1 MPHAPFPTQ
10 SKVAIMGRTYK
21 ATGINLKGMPLGES
35 DRLLTILTREH
46 GLVRAI
52 APGARKPHSRL
63 GGRSG
68 LFVVNE
74 LLIHK
79 GRSLDKITQAETLE
93 SYPGL
98 SRDFGKLAAGQY
110 LAEVALC
117 QALSEQPQEDLF
129 CLLSEHLSRL
139 EQLPA
144 ASNGQMPASLLAHLA
159 HGIFHL
165 LALAGVAPQVQGCC
179 LTQRPIIPDFSHPDW
194 RAGFSIAAGGIVSLS
209 ELARLAAAE
218 KSPTPA
224 LGAIESDTAQAK
236 PVSSSNRVFPPPARK
251 PVSSSNRVS
260 DRSTVRSHKPL
271 KLDSKLSAVE
281 LSLLQQLAKPDLSG
295 GDAALSPTSN
305 RAIASAWLA
314 VERILRQYAQHH
326 FDRSIR
332 SAALMDTYF
341 ASEANSPISH
351 DPTV

>member
-1 MPHAPFPTQ
+1 
-10 SKVAIMGRTYK
+10 MGRTYT

-46 GLVRAI
+46 GLIRAI

-68 LFVVNE
+68 LFVVND
-74 LLIHK
+74 LLLHK
-79 GRSLDKITQAETLE
+79 GRSLDKITQAETLV

-144 ASNGQMPASLLAHLA
+144 ASHSQTPASLFAHLA

-165 LALAGVAPQVQGCC
+165 LALAGIAPQVQGCC
-179 LTQRPIIPDFSHPDW
+179 LTQQPIVPDFSHPDW

-218 KSPTPA
+218 KSPKQA
-224 LGAIESDTAQAK
+224 LGAIPDGVAVLSRN
-236 PVSSSNRVFPPPARK
+236 PVSWR
-251 PVSSSNRVS
+251 NRVS
-260 DRSTVRSHKPL
+260 PQGETQQRSDRATVRAQKPL
-271 KLDSKLSAVE
+271 KLDTKLNAVE
-281 LSLLQQLAKPDLSG
+281 LSLLQQLASPDLFWG
-295 GDAALSPTSN
+295 EVAPSPTSD
-305 RAIASAWLA
+305 RAMANAWLT

-341 ASEANSPISH
+341 ASSAEFPH
-351 DPTV
+351 QP